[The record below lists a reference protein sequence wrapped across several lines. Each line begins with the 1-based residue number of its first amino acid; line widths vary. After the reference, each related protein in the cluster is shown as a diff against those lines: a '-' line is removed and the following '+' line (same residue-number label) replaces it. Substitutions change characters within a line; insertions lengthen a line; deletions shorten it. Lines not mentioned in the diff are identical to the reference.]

1 MKQKRFVKR
10 LFPQNK
16 SVPMTKR
23 VGAHHIFEHV
33 QKELA
38 RADLLRNNFRFMKRK
53 IAHHAGGCDYLV
65 K

>member
-1 MKQKRFVKR
+1 VKRF
-10 LFPQNK
+10 FPRNK

-23 VGAHHIFEHV
+23 VGARHIFEHV

-38 RADLLRNNFRFMKRK
+38 RADSFRSNFCFMKRK